1 MSRFDA
7 IISDIDGCLGPETN
21 APLDAHAL
29 AKIADH
35 NRRVIGAGW
44 RAGPELNRG
53 AIFTVASGRPH
64 GFAEAI
70 CRLLGNDALPCICE
84 NGVWLYD
91 PRASAPSGHFLRD
104 PAITSDH
111 LRAVHEAT
119 LWIERDL
126 GPRGVVI
133 QPGKTASISIWH
145 PDTAL
150 QMSLK
155 PQIRD
160 TFAKEGWPFRVSNT
174 IAWINCDLAHVS
186 KATGIQRLKDLCGL
200 TTERLAGIGDANSDI
215 AIREHVAWFACPANA
230 TDQLKKQADYVSPH
244 AEVQG
249 VLDVLA
255 QLGK

>member
-1 MSRFDA
+1 MPRFDA

-29 AKIADH
+29 AKIADR
-35 NRRVIGAGW
+35 NRSAIRDGWIAGSHQNT
-44 RAGPELNRG
+44 GP
-53 AIFTVASGRPH
+53 IFTVASGRPH

-91 PRASAPSGHFLRD
+91 PRPNAPGGHFLRD
-104 PAITSDH
+104 PAINSDH
-111 LRAVHEAT
+111 LGAVHEAT
-119 LWIERDL
+119 LWIEREL
-126 GPRGVVI
+126 VPRGVVI

-145 PDTAL
+145 PDTAHL
-150 QMSLK
+150 LGLM
-155 PQIRD
+155 PRIRD

-200 TTERLAGIGDANSDI
+200 TTDRLAGIGDANSDI

-230 TDQLKKQADYVSPH
+230 TEQLKKQADYVSPH
-244 AEVQG
+244 SEVHG

-255 QLGK
+255 RISK